1 MSQIKHLQ
9 ADVERARAES
19 SALRTGLL
27 ELRTYAYSDKY
38 RSGEPGIDPADVILR
53 VDETLSA
60 GGDAALSPPSQS
72 DREQALWTP

>member
-1 MSQIKHLQ
+1 MSQIKRLQ

-19 SALRTGLL
+19 SALRAGLL

-38 RSGEPGIDPADVILR
+38 QSGQPGIDPADVILR

-60 GGDAALSPPSQS
+60 GGDAALPAYPRHENES
-72 DREQALWTP
+72 EVAL

>member
-1 MSQIKHLQ
+1 MSQIKRLQ

-60 GGDAALSPPSQS
+60 GGDAALPPYPRRGADCEVTS
-72 DREQALWTP
+72 